1 MLTEAV
7 KELEAELNKL
17 TPPLAKDISNP
28 SLIKN
33 IAKIKKTKPKQK
45 ILISM
50 RVWPILMMLM
60 SPMKKMTSQSN
71 ESLIFPMNRFVI
83 DGVAILEQWV

>member
-1 MLTEAV
+1 
-7 KELEAELNKL
+7 
-17 TPPLAKDISNP
+17 
-28 SLIKN
+28 
-33 IAKIKKTKPKQK
+33 
-45 ILISM
+45 M

-60 SPMKKMTSQSN
+60 SPMKKMTSLSN

>member
-45 ILISM
+45 
-50 RVWPILMMLM
+50 
-60 SPMKKMTSQSN
+60 N
-71 ESLIFPMNRFVI
+71 I
-83 DGVAILEQWV
+83 DIHEGMANLDDVDVTYEKND

>member
-17 TPPLAKDISNP
+17 TSPLAKDISNP

-45 ILISM
+45 TKTKFQI
-50 RVWPILMMLM
+50 
-60 SPMKKMTSQSN
+60 
-71 ESLIFPMNRFVI
+71 E
-83 DGVAILEQWV
+83 